1 MVHSGDSEMP
11 SNSTKATLLSKE
23 AGITGMSL
31 GEAAGSP
38 FLGKDALKRMWCGRQ
53 IKNTHQRNFKT
64 AYLV

>member
-1 MVHSGDSEMP
+1 
-11 SNSTKATLLSKE
+11 LSKE

-38 FLGKDALKRMWCGRQ
+38 FLGKDDLKIMWCGSQ
-53 IKNTHQRNFKT
+53 IKNTHQRNFKS